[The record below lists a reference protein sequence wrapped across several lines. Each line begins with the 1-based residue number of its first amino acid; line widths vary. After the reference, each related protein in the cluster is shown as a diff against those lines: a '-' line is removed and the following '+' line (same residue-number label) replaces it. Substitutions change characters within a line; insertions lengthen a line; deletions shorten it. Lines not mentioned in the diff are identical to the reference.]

1 MRPAKKLLAA
11 ATTAINVV
19 FSRQEK
25 KSIYFATSALLHSSI
40 IKAEFVKFSAS
51 SSTPG
56 FSNNFFY
63 SCVLG
68 VSIAL
73 AFSTMLTFISVIYG
87 CPPPLALLDL

>member
-11 ATTAINVV
+11 ATQQSMLFFPAKK
-19 FSRQEK
+19 K

-40 IKAEFVKFSAS
+40 IEAEFVKFSAS

-73 AFSTMLTFISVIYG
+73 AFSTMLTLSR
-87 CPPPLALLDL
+87 